1 MKKLFS
7 VIIFLGFCCIA
18 TAQDSLLVTANR
30 HYADGEFS
38 QAIALY
44 QEVLNSQK
52 VSAEVYYNL
61 GNSQYKSGK
70 YTQAII
76 NYERA
81 LLLAPDD
88 DDIRFN
94 LSLANRHIQDAISP
108 LPRMFLVR
116 WWENISNNFS
126 VDEWGKISVISFILV
141 LLLTAIFIF
150 NRSSAIKKLTFWIGI
165 LMILATVISY
175 NVAAQQENRLTNQ
188 RNAIVTQPSITVKSS
203 PSEGGTDLFLIHEGL
218 KVQIKNQLGS
228 WIEIRLADGNQGWL
242 PDSSV
247 EKI

>member
-7 VIIFLGFCCIA
+7 VIIFIGFCCIA
-18 TAQDSLLVTANR
+18 TAQDSLLVKANR
-30 HYADGEFS
+30 HYVDGEFS

-61 GNSQYKSGK
+61 GNSQYKSGN

-94 LSLANRHIQDAISP
+94 LALANRHIQDAISP

-150 NRSSAIKKLTFWIGI
+150 SRSSTIKKLTFWIGI

>member
-7 VIIFLGFCCIA
+7 VIIFIGLSCIA
-18 TAQDSLLVTANR
+18 NAQDSLLVKANK
-30 HYADGEFS
+30 HYADGEFDK
-38 QAIALY
+38 AIALY
-44 QEVLNSQK
+44 EEVLNSQM

-61 GNSQYKSGK
+61 GNSQYKSSN
-70 YTQAII
+70 YTRAII

-88 DDIRFN
+88 DDVRFN

-126 VDEWGKISVISFILV
+126 VDEWGKISIVSFILA

-150 NRSSAIKKLTFWIGI
+150 SRSSVIKKISFWTEI
-165 LMILATVISY
+165 LLLATTIISY
-175 NVAAQQENRLTNQ
+175 NIAAQQENRLTNQ
-188 RNAIVTQPSITVKSS
+188 RHAIVTQPSVTVKSS
-203 PSEGGTDLFLIHEGL
+203 PSEGGTNLFLIHEGL
-218 KVQIKNQLGS
+218 KVQIKDQLGS
-228 WIEIRLADGNQGWL
+228 WIEIKLADGNQGWL

-247 EKI
+247 EKL